1 MSIDTLYWLLVDVL
15 PENYSILFIYD
26 DIFNKCFNMSLI
38 NIVIIF
44 LTNQLQMDR
53 GIFLQSFMIYQTGD
67 IIVRVVLPRPT
78 KK

>member
-26 DIFNKCFNMSLI
+26 DVFNKCFNMSLI
-38 NIVIIF
+38 NIIIIF
-44 LTNQLQMDR
+44 LKNQLQMDR